1 VPGCLVDGLGV
12 LLRIKYAPGRPIG
25 DGDEERKVSCAGN
38 TARPGARRTTAGYT
52 LIEIMAAVTIVG
64 ILAVVAIASF
74 RKFYSGA
81 HSAEARSMLQGL
93 RAAQLMTMTD
103 RLLYESCS
111 SSFGTPSTYYPS
123 GGDDGKKYDW
133 AQPVTRAV
141 EYPCWQRLNVRTD
154 GPVRYG
160 YATVAGVGSTF
171 PTIPVLTSQ
180 PAWPALAAGEPW
192 FVVAASGDMD
202 RNGTRSMF
210 WASSLDKQINVFQD
224 AE

>member
-1 VPGCLVDGLGV
+1 MVTCACKPALALERDPLRSPG
-12 LLRIKYAPGRPIG
+12 A
-25 DGDEERKVSCAGN
+25 AQ
-38 TARPGARRTTAGYT
+38 PGARRAAAGYT

-64 ILAVVAIASF
+64 ILAVVAITSF
-74 RKFYSGA
+74 RKYFSGA
-81 HSAEARSMLQGL
+81 YSAEARSMLQGL
-93 RAAQLMTMTD
+93 RAAQLMTMSD
-103 RLLYESCS
+103 RLLYESCT

-133 AQPVTRAV
+133 AQPVTKAV

-160 YATVAGVGSTF
+160 YATVAGVGATF
-171 PTIPVLTSQ
+171 PTIPVITTQ

-192 FVVAASGDMD
+192 FVVAASGDID
-202 RNGTRSMF
+202 RNGRRSMF